1 MKEITHGAHQG
12 ATRRVVWLACARVAK
27 SVIGTRSLVHMWE
40 GEESEVEHKVHI
52 RHCKCDVKMFE
63 GREYEGAM
71 W

>member
-1 MKEITHGAHQG
+1 M
-12 ATRRVVWLACARVAK
+12 VWLACARVAK